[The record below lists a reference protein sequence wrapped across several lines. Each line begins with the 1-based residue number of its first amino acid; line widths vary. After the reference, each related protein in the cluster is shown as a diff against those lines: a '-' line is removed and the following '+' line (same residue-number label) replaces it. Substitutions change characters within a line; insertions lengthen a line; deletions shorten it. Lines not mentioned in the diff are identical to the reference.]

1 MFTELD
7 NGGIREAYRAY
18 HKHLKTVGTEPQ
30 LPGLS
35 EFSLDQVSGIYY
47 SDSRFRAHA
56 GTAVFLLVQLMNS
69 KATDYSIRRNLLGN
83 DSEQY
88 EAASF
93 LLLFS

>member
-35 EFSLDQVSGIYY
+35 EFSLDQVSVKI
-47 SDSRFRAHA
+47 DF
-56 GTAVFLLVQLMNS
+56 
-69 KATDYSIRRNLLGN
+69 NLLKEYLTIVIKYW
-83 DSEQY
+83 DWK
-88 EAASF
+88 
-93 LLLFS
+93 